1 MQSPDHFEFFS
12 QPKIISGNKALEHIP
27 IELAE
32 LSAKKPL
39 VLISKNKDTK
49 KRIKTFKKAMADSN
63 ITIGAFYDNISDVP
77 EISEIREL
85 ADLYIA
91 RGCDVIIAIGDEV
104 TMFTAKAV
112 NIQVSGDKDFFEYS
126 SETLDFPL
134 KPLISVMTVESV
146 GRVTTSVVCI
156 DRHTYNSP
164 FLFPDLIVIDSKMLK
179 NCSKDKVIDAGV
191 IALTQIVEAASK
203 NNNNPMNDTYLF
215 TGGQLLFENLPKL
228 VKCTR
233 NKKAGIAVANAAAF
247 GGISF
252 SNSSAK
258 ITYILA
264 NTLAVVTGFN
274 PAELMR
280 IILPF
285 SLNHKSKIKSKAK
298 GKSKTKGNSIRPE
311 LLQAIAGINTFA
323 KTPESERSDKAIGLT
338 MELINSLSKGKAK
351 SLKELNIPEYKL
363 EEAAKISMNKVKFET
378 SVEELTEIL
387 LSAWNGKSS
396 EDNK

>member
-27 IELAE
+27 IELAD

-91 RGCDVIIAIGDEV
+91 RGCDAIIAIGDEV

-112 NIQVSGDKDFFEYS
+112 NIQVSGEKDFLEYS

-146 GRVTTSVVCI
+146 GRVTTSVVCV

-215 TGGQLLFENLPKL
+215 TGGQLLFESLPKL

-258 ITYILA
+258 MTYLLA

-298 GKSKTKGNSIRPE
+298 GKSKGNGIRPE
-311 LLQAIAGINTFA
+311 LLQAIAGIDVYAN
-323 KTPESERSDKAIGLT
+323 TPEAERSDKAIELT

-363 EEAAKISMNKVKFET
+363 EEAAKMSMNKAKFET
-378 SVEELTEIL
+378 SVKELNEIL
-387 LSAWNGKSS
+387 LSAWNGKSL